1 MSKSRR
7 KQDSEITKIVGI
19 LFLELLGAILL
30 LNLAGFA
37 REQRT
42 QLDTNSL
49 REPAAF
55 QQVDTLEKSLPK
67 VAIRRY
73 NAGW

>member
-19 LFLELLGAILL
+19 LFLEFLGAILL

-37 REQRT
+37 QQQRT
-42 QLDTNSL
+42 QLESNSL
-49 REPAAF
+49 QEPAPV
-55 QQVDTLEKSLPK
+55 QQVNTLENSLPK